1 MICLSNSFF
10 NFFIKMKNEKQTV
23 FCFPFSYENEK
34 RIKVLKTQRK
44 NLLNMSIIWISSFLL
59 MQKQNLSIGFLNF
72 VFQFIKKT
80 KWRFGYTDSL
90 HINWRKPNLNA
101 QQNHLAFVCFSFVV
115 FCISLSS
122 IVVISSTLIIGI
134 FYCLKRRLLPA
145 LCLAP
150 GLIPGSGP

>member
-1 MICLSNSFF
+1 
-10 NFFIKMKNEKQTV
+10 
-23 FCFPFSYENEK
+23 
-34 RIKVLKTQRK
+34 
-44 NLLNMSIIWISSFLL
+44 

-134 FYCLKRRLLPA
+134 FYCLKRCLLPA

-150 GLIPGSGP
+150 GLIPGSGPQFVFTRPGPQFVFTGPGPHFVFNSPGPESVFTSPDPKFVFSGPGPKFVFTDPGF